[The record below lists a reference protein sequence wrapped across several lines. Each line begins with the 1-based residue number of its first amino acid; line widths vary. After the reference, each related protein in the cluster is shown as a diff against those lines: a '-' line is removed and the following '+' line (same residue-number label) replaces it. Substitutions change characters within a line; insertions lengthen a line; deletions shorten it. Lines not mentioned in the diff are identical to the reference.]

1 MDVNGNLPLP
11 AQIDGS
17 EMATR
22 PDRTPNGRFAH
33 GWRGGPGRPRRA
45 TETQYLAAL
54 SDAVPIETWRRI
66 VERAVVD
73 AIDGDHHA
81 RTFLAHYLIGR
92 PVQGVA
98 LSAASE
104 DDGRLSEY
112 DLFGVILGV
121 LDQLPGGEEAKLQM
135 AQAFRLMEEGCRDAQ
150 EAVRIAMSE
159 PYPYASSPSATSQR
173 ERAEARESPRAEPL
187 DVALVGSPV
196 DAVHD
201 F

>member
-1 MDVNGNLPLP
+1 MDANGNPSLP

-22 PDRTPNGRFAH
+22 PDRTSNGRFAV

-45 TETQYLAAL
+45 TEAQYLATL
-54 SDAVPIETWRRI
+54 SEAVTLETWGEI
-66 VERAVVD
+66 VQKAVED
-73 AIDGDHHA
+73 AKSGDYHA
-81 RTFLAHYLIGR
+81 RTFLASYLLGR

-112 DLFGVILGV
+112 DLFEVIFGV
-121 LDQLPGGEEAKLQM
+121 LDRLPGGEEAKLQM
-135 AQAFRLMEEGCRDAQ
+135 AQVFRLLRQERTRDVR
-150 EAVRIAMSE
+150 EAVRIACTPTALQRPE
-159 PYPYASSPSATSQR
+159 VPEVPRDEAHGFALAGSS
-173 ERAEARESPRAEPL
+173 
-187 DVALVGSPV
+187 V